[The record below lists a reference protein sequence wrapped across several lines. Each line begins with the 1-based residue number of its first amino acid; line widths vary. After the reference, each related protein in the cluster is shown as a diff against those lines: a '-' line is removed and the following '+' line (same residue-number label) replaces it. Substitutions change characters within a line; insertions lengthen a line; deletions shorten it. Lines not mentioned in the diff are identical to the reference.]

1 MRELA
6 TRIVPE
12 ANDLAGRRT
21 DRLGGLPC
29 AACLDLVAEL
39 AALAL
44 GRRPTLGRL
53 APLSNFALDM
63 RWCVVP
69 PYSQRVAVI
78 ADGTEC
84 ASSE

>member
-21 DRLGGLPC
+21 DRPGGLPC